1 MIKILI
7 NALDNTSAIYLDG
20 QVVRGEGISTLKR
33 AVLSQFNASVIILDL
48 AMVDT
53 IDGAGFGALLELRE
67 WAQKNRIEFRLENPN
82 SLVANVFRITRLDS
96 VFDISVSDEVGS
108 AQARSDAG
116 TSSLFGQFWW
126 GSLCARPSVV
136 TAPPTRE
143 A

>member
-7 NALDNTSAIYLDG
+7 NALNNRSAIYVEG
-20 QVVRGEGISTLKR
+20 QVVTGEGISTLKG
-33 AVLSQFNASVIILDL
+33 AVLAQVNTSVIILDL

-67 WAQKNRIEFRLENPN
+67 WAQKNGIEFRLQNPN
-82 SLVANVFRITRLDS
+82 GLVANVFRITRLDS
-96 VFDISVSDEVGS
+96 VFDISVSDEVS
-108 AQARSDAG
+108 SVQARSDAG

-126 GSLCARPSVV
+126 GSLCARARP
-136 TAPPTRE
+136 AK